1 MIKQFSSKF
10 GLNDTV
16 VVNLGN
22 NRLFGNITAV
32 KFEDQIIK
40 YDIYL
45 EGMKVYDVLEYYV
58 EKPSEH
64 QDLSSI

>member
-45 EGMKVYDVLEYYV
+45 EGMKSTMYLNIMW
-58 EKPSEH
+58 KSL
-64 QDLSSI
+64 QNIKI